1 VTEKTLIVKDDV
13 LTLVRL
19 GLNPYPQAWPWIQN

>member
-1 VTEKTLIVKDDV
+1 MTKKTLTVKDDE

-19 GLNPYPQAWPWIQN
+19 GLNPYPQAWPRIQN